1 MKVNKNKN
9 RCRRGLETVEAAL
22 LLPIVMMVTFGALK
36 YGWIF
41 LKYQQITNIT
51 RHAARVA
58 SLATTT
64 SSADVYTL
72 ISGRIAAAG
81 IKNYNADWVT
91 YEAAAGTGQQLKLT
105 IEVPATKENNVDIL
119 PLNGWIPSPVSLR
132 ATATMSKE
140 G

>member
-64 SSADVYTL
+64 SSDVYTL
-72 ISGRIAAAG
+72 ISDRIAAAG

-91 YEAAAGTGQQLKLT
+91 YEAATGIGQQLKLT
-105 IEVPATKENNVDIL
+105 IEVPATKETKVDIL
-119 PLNGWIPSPVSLR
+119 PLGSWILTPDYLT